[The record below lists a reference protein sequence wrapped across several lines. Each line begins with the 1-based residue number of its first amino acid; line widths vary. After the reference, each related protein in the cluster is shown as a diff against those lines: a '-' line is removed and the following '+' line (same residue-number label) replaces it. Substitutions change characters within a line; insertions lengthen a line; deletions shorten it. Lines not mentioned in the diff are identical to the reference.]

1 MTARKNASTV
11 GTTLGGS
18 TIGDAV
24 ALGGKKTVDLAME
37 VADLLSKALEIATR
51 ENSVGWVVAW
61 LDAREDLGDFGHT
74 RELQEKIEDLE
85 VEKADLLEEIEDLKV
100 EKADLLV
107 VYPKGF
113 PLDLSLSEQLQVEE
127 FFRNLRD
134 PSHLP
139 RAEERLEGLLRRC
152 RGFKVDQLEQVLQWM
167 DSHAL
172 GELPFGPTEDLKREL
187 EERKALAAEHEDQ
200 LHNLRGEVA
209 SYRRNAR
216 NWQRHEEKQATRLA
230 EVQQALV
237 DMSAE
242 AGRLRLVLQDPR
254 VAFTASHL
262 EHLPLEALEWVVAQ
276 ETAP

>member
-1 MTARKNASTV
+1 MTEKRKTKAAATQ
-11 GTTLGGS
+11 
-18 TIGDAV
+18 V
-24 ALGGKKTVDLAME
+24 AE
-37 VADLLSKALEIATR
+37 LLSQALKLAQDHG
-51 ENSVGWVVAW
+51 SVGWVVAW
-61 LDAREDLGDFGHT
+61 LDSRD
-74 RELQEKIEDLE
+74 ELEGYGYTVELKEQIEGLE
-85 VEKADLLEEIEDLKV
+85 AEKADLL
-100 EKADLLV
+100 A
-107 VYPKGF
+107 VYPRGF
-113 PLDLSLSEQLQVEE
+113 PLDLSVVEQLQVEE